1 MLTIEQVDRDAK
13 HLIELYQCFEREW
26 DDVEPLTATKNG
38 KFVPMPII
46 ASLDG
51 QLVGGLVFSRFLSPI
66 TQQQAIWINA
76 LFIKPENRRQ
86 GISSRLIQHAEQLIQ
101 AMNEPELLVFA
112 QIPALYSKLGW
123 QVVETVDDHFVLKST
138 SM

>member
-1 MLTIEQVDRDAK
+1 MLTIEQVTGDSQ
-13 HLIELYQCFEREW
+13 HIIELYQCFEREW
-26 DDVEPLTATKNG
+26 DDVEPLAATKNG
-38 KFVPMPII
+38 KFVPTPII

-51 QLVGGLVFSRFLSPI
+51 QLVGGLVFTRFLSPI

-76 LFIKPENRRQ
+76 LFIKPEHRRQ

-101 AMNEPELLVFA
+101 VMNEPELLVFA
-112 QIPALYSKLGW
+112 QIPALYSRLGW
-123 QVVETVDDHFVLKST
+123 KVVETVDDHFVLKST